1 MKTAITPLH
10 VMAAAGSAIP
20 GHSGAEA
27 KASMDRLEQIH
38 VAGSVGGPS
47 AMCSG
52 CLAFAGTDLQRN
64 QGIED
69 SDELLF
75 RDLREVGALEND
87 ERIVRAYV
95 RGQLD
100 TYEWLRGIVA
110 PVRRPA
116 ARGRCAPPPG
126 PQGLHAGATHAGHCR
141 RMGSLPSQPWATAR
155 IWSKVRRRVA
165 VSSAISITVPG
176 WPSFRK

>member
-1 MKTAITPLH
+1 MQERDAEL
-10 VMAAAGSAIP
+10 VVVGGGLAGVAAALEA
-20 GHSGAEA
+20 AEA
-27 KASMDRLEQIH
+27 GIH
-38 VAGSVGGPS
+38 VLLLEKLGETGGSS

-165 VSSAISITVPG
+165 VRSAISITVPG